1 MYIRITITKFKNW
14 KMFRLLLS
22 ILWALYSFSMM
33 YISYT
38 VSPAIMS
45 ASIFVCIRRN
55 PAKSCSIC
63 IAITP
68 VRTILNTSIF
78 CSFVAFFHSLFHS
91 FMSHIF
97 LKSIFILYLL
107 YLSQPFCI
115 SMSASLYCFAF
126 FPSLISTTPFL
137 TV

>member
-1 MYIRITITKFKNW
+1 MYIRMTITKFKTW
-14 KMFRLLLS
+14 QMFRLLLS
-22 ILWALYSFSMM
+22 ILCALYSFSMM

-45 ASIFVCIRRN
+45 ASILVCIRKN

-78 CSFVAFFHSLFHS
+78 CSFVAFFHLLFHS
-91 FMSHIF
+91 FTSQIF

-107 YLSQPFCI
+107 YFSQPSCI

-126 FPSLISTTPFL
+126 FPSLISTTPFC

>member
-1 MYIRITITKFKNW
+1 MYIRMTITKFKTW
-14 KMFRLLLS
+14 QIF
-22 ILWALYSFSMM
+22 LWFFFTLCALYSFSMM

-45 ASIFVCIRRN
+45 ASIFVCIRKN

-78 CSFVAFFHSLFHS
+78 CSFVAFFHSLFHN
-91 FMSHIF
+91 FKLHIF
-97 LKSIFILYLL
+97 LKSIFIVFLL
-107 YLSQPFCI
+107 YFSQPFSI
-115 SMSASLYCFAF
+115 SMSASLYCFTF
-126 FPSLISTTPFL
+126 FPSLSSTTPFL